1 MNPDLAIDDLGGTG
15 PELLVLGPSLG
26 TTGRGLWAATAAQLT
41 DRFHVLAWELPGH
54 GQAPPATDFTVA
66 ELAAAV
72 LERIEG
78 PFAYAGV
85 SLGGTVGLQLLLDA
99 PDRVTSATLL
109 STGARIGEPSGWHD
123 RAGRVRREGL
133 GWLVD
138 ESPQRWF
145 APAHR
150 DAAEAKALIADLA
163 AVDPASY
170 AAACDALA
178 GFDVRARLA
187 EIARPVLAVAGAHD
201 PVAPP
206 ASLRHIADGVRDGR
220 LAVVEDAGHQIPV
233 EAPAIT
239 ARLIRDSVD
248 SQPREPFSDHRRAEG
263 MRVRREVLGDAHVD
277 QASAR
282 ADEFTAE
289 FQRFITCYAWG
300 SIWTRPGLDRRSRS
314 LITLTALV
322 AGGHDEELAM
332 HLRGALR
339 NGLTRDEI
347 KECLLQTAIYCGVPS
362 ANTAFRIAQQVFG
375 EEQP

>member
-1 MNPDLAIDDLGGTG
+1 VTPELALDDLGGTG
-15 PELLVLGPSLG
+15 AELLVLGPSLG
-26 TTGRGLWAATAAQLT
+26 TTGRGLWAAAAAQLT
-41 DRFHVLAWELPGH
+41 DRFHVRSWDLPGH
-54 GQAPPATDFTVA
+54 GEVPPATDFTVA
-66 ELAAAV
+66 DLAAAL

-78 PFAYAGV
+78 SFAYAGV
-85 SLGGTVGLQLLLDA
+85 SLGGAVGLQLLLDA
-99 PDRVTSATLL
+99 PDRVTSAALL

-123 RAGRVRREGL
+123 RAERVRREGL

-150 DAAEAKALIADLA
+150 NRAEAKALLADLA

-187 EIARPVLAVAGAHD
+187 DIARPVLAVAGAHD
-201 PVAPP
+201 PVTPQ
-206 ASLRHIADGVRDGR
+206 ASLRHIADGVPNGR
-220 LAVVEDAGHQIPV
+220 VVIVEDAGHQIPV
-233 EAPAIT
+233 EAPAVT
-239 ARLIRDSVD
+239 AQLIRDSVD
-248 SQPREPFSDHRRAEG
+248 SEPAEPLVDRRRAEG
-263 MRVRREVLGDAHVD
+263 MRVRREVLGDAQVD
-277 QASAR
+277 RAAAG
-282 ADEFTAE
+282 ADEFTAD
-289 FQRFITCYAWG
+289 FQQLITGYAWG

-339 NGLTRDEI
+339 NGLSRDEI
-347 KECLLQTAIYCGVPS
+347 KECLLQTAIYCGVPN
-362 ANTAFRIAQQVFG
+362 ANTAFRIAQRVFG